1 MNQCLEDEIMQSG
14 DEQAAQT
21 YRGYSYSLDQ
31 VNYCIE
37 MCEDTFKV
45 EC

>member
-1 MNQCLEDEIMQSG
+1 MNQCLEDEIMQSS
-14 DEQAAQT
+14 DEQAAQP
-21 YRGYSYSLDQ
+21 YRGYSLDQ